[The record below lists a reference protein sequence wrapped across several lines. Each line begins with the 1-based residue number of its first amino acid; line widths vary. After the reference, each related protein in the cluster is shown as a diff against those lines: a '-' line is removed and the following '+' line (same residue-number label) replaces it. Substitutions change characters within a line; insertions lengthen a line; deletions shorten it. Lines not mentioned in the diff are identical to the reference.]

1 MFFYL
6 NPAFLEVEKE
16 QNSTDSI
23 HDHFEFLKIGFS
35 VIQILFNL

>member
-6 NPAFLEVEKE
+6 NSFLEVEKE

-35 VIQILFNL
+35 MIQILFNL